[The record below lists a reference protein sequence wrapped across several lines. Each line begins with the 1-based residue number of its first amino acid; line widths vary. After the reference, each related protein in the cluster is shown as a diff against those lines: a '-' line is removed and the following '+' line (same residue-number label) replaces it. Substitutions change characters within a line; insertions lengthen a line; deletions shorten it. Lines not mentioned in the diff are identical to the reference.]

1 LIRTI
6 NQIVFFSKDYGKSCI
21 FFVPTT
27 IIDTIIILVKFK
39 SFSFYCNLII
49 GMVNMKQII
58 VVRIDLDMGK
68 GKIAAQV
75 GHACVLGAEHVR
87 KSNPDWFKEWWGGQ
101 EKVVVRVSSLKE
113 LEEIKEHA
121 FSLNVPCSEVT
132 DAGHTQIEPGT
143 TTCVSLGPAPEDLVD
158 KISGNLKLL

>member
-1 LIRTI
+1 
-6 NQIVFFSKDYGKSCI
+6 
-21 FFVPTT
+21 
-27 IIDTIIILVKFK
+27 
-39 SFSFYCNLII
+39 
-49 GMVNMKQII
+49 MKQVI
-58 VVRIDLDMGK
+58 VVRTDLDMGK
-68 GKIAAQV
+68 GKTAAQV

-87 KSNPDWFKEWWGGQ
+87 KSNPDWFKEWWSGQ
-101 EKVVVRVSSLKE
+101 EKIVVKVTSLKE